1 MVLLKGQI
9 SYMGTKLHILVCDAR
24 LGDPSLKDFI
34 WEPLDSA
41 PTVGQ
46 VLVALGVAESPN
58 DPKIARK
65 GCFGVFG
72 KRKDWDAPIYD
83 GDRLEL
89 YSELLVDPMAARRK
103 KANKDLDA
111 RLQAK
116 AASKK
121 GRFSGK

>member
-1 MVLLKGQI
+1 MVLLRGQI

-24 LGDPSLKDFI
+24 LGDPILKDFI
-34 WEPLDSA
+34 WETHDLT

-46 VLVALGVAESPN
+46 VLVALGVAESSN